1 MIDKKEFSYLMR
13 YVCKGHSHGKDIG
26 NPTLEVG
33 HVFSLGQINALKEV
47 LDLTKKENVDWLR
60 LCEFRREEITS
71 YTYFRQP
78 TIGHSESKDE
88 LIQDL
93 KTT

>member
-1 MIDKKEFSYLMR
+1 MTNKKEFSYLMR
-13 YVCKGHSHGKDIG
+13 FVCKGYSCGVDIG

-60 LCEFRREEITS
+60 ECEFRCKEVTNYS
-71 YTYFRQP
+71 YFKPLGVGR
-78 TIGHSESKDE
+78 SEVKDE